1 MSYRNRLLRSAA
13 AVMLMACTA
22 GAAEKMMSVQ
32 VQKAPL
38 RASPGFLGQMVC
50 KLDYGVRVTV
60 VQKQSDWIKVR
71 DAGGK
76 TGWVH
81 QSALTPKRIKMTAGI
96 QDAKSA
102 ASGDELA
109 LAGKGFNS
117 DVEAQFRAQ
126 NSDADFTWVDKMEK
140 IVVTPEQSEEFL
152 KNGGV
157 RLRGGAQ

>member
-1 MSYRNRLLRSAA
+1 
-13 AVMLMACTA
+13 MLMACAA

-32 VQKAPL
+32 VQKAPV
-38 RASPGFLGQMVC
+38 RSSPGFLGQMVC

-60 VQKQSDWIKVR
+60 VQKQSDWIKIR
-71 DAGGK
+71 DTGGK
-76 TGWVH
+76 TGWMH
-81 QSALTPKRIKMTAGI
+81 QSALTPKRIKMTAGT
-96 QDAKSA
+96 QDAQSA

-117 DVEAQFRAQ
+117 DVEAQFKAQ

-157 RLRGGAQ
+157 RSQGGAQ